1 MKTTFFFFLIYPL
14 FLFANEV
21 HYDIGAQLESNR
33 SSTIALFHYRAD
45 AFRLET
51 VRDFNLD
58 GNDFIR
64 YASIDVRDMYKARKG
79 DIIRLE
85 ESYRDG
91 KIYRVELLS
100 DKVRRKKYFVL
111 SKDLKKLSLILPESL

>member
-1 MKTTFFFFLIYPL
+1 MKTTL
-14 FLFANEV
+14 FLFLISPFILFADEIQ
-21 HYDIGAQLESNR
+21 YDIGSELESNR
-33 SSTIALFHYRAD
+33 ISTVVLFHYRTD

-51 VRDFNLD
+51 ATNFNLD

-64 YASIDVRDMYKARKG
+64 HASIDVRDMYKARKG

-85 ESYRDG
+85 ESYREG

-111 SKDLKKLSLILPESL
+111 SKDLKQLSLILPEPS